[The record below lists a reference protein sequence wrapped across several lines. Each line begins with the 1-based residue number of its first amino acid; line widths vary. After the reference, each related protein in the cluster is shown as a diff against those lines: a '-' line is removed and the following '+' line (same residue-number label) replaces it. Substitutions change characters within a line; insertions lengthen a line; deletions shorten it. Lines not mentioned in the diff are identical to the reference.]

1 MKLETAHL
9 DQARKVAD
17 AVLYEGYLLYPYHQS
32 SQKNQARFQFG
43 VLMPPGYQAVDP
55 SEPSASQ
62 TECLV
67 ECADDAQV
75 LVSVRFLQLQRRRV
89 LQVRPGSGSTREV
102 ASLTVDGTEYTAWD
116 EAIEREQEV
125 SAEVSELLGGDLAVI
140 VHVESGEYDQD
151 IAVASPGRVAG
162 RLVRSWATI
171 DGVIRLRA
179 QRTAGPYGALKL
191 GVRIE
196 NHALPG
202 DPLTKRE
209 HGLTQALIAA
219 HALIWV
225 PGGKFLSMT
234 EPPEWAAPA
243 VADCENIGTWPV
255 LAGPAECQDLVLSSP
270 VILYDHAEVAP
281 ESAGD
286 LFDSTEIDEILT
298 LRTLALTDQEKRAA
312 RATDPRAA
320 ELMDRLDGMP
330 QEMFDRLHG
339 AIRYLRSAPGGG
351 QGGDPASSQRELG
364 QAELG
369 QAEMSQA
376 ELGQAELGQP
386 QLGQQEL
393 GQPEMGQPDTP
404 WWDPGADSSVSPETD
419 HVVIAGVRI
428 ARGSRVMMLPGA
440 RRADAQDLFL
450 TGREATVQAVF
461 HDVDGNVH
469 VAVSP
474 DRDDV
479 ADLQSSHGRYL
490 YFSIDELKPGSSSPQ
505 QGPELEE
512 DPP

>member
-1 MKLETAHL
+1 MKLEPGHL

-32 SQKNQARFQFG
+32 SQKNQSRFQFG
-43 VLMPPGYQAVDP
+43 VLMPPGYRAVDP
-55 SEPSASQ
+55 SESSASQ

-75 LVSVRFLQLQRRRV
+75 LVAVRFLQLQRRRV
-89 LQVRPGSGSTREV
+89 IQVQPGSGITREV
-102 ASLTVDGTEYTAWD
+102 SSLTVDGAEYTAWD
-116 EAIEREQEV
+116 EAIEREQQV
-125 SAEVSELLGGDLAVI
+125 SAELAELLGEGLGFCLHIEPGESAEDIVI
-140 VHVESGEYDQD
+140 
-151 IAVASPGRVAG
+151 ASTGRVAG
-162 RLVRSWATI
+162 RLIRSWSGL

-179 QRTAGPYGALKL
+179 ERTAGPYGALTL

-196 NHALPG
+196 NDAAPEVPPATRDQAL
-202 DPLTKRE
+202 T
-209 HGLTQALIAA
+209 HALIAA

-234 EPPEWAAPA
+234 DPPEWAAPA
-243 VADCENIGTWPV
+243 VADCENVGTWPV
-255 LAGPAECQDLVLSSP
+255 LAGPPDCQDLMLSSP

-286 LFDSTEIDEILT
+286 LFDATEIDEILT
-298 LRTLALTDQEKRAA
+298 LRTLALTDEEKRAA
-312 RATDPRAA
+312 RATDPKAA

-330 QEMFDRLHG
+330 PEIFDRLHG
-339 AIRYLRSAPGGG
+339 AIRYLGSAAGGI
-351 QGGDPASSQRELG
+351 QRDPEELD
-364 QAELG
+364 
-369 QAEMSQA
+369 
-376 ELGQAELGQP
+376 
-386 QLGQQEL
+386 QQ
-393 GQPEMGQPDTP
+393 MFGQPDTP
-404 WWDPGADSSVSPETD
+404 WWDPGADASVSPETD
-419 HVVIAGVRI
+419 HVVIAGVRV
-428 ARGSRVMMLPGA
+428 ARGSRVTMLPGA

-474 DRDDV
+474 DRDDL

-490 YFSIDELKPGSSSPQ
+490 YFSIDELKPN
-505 QGPELEE
+505 PEHQEN
-512 DPP
+512 PP

>member
-43 VLMPPGYQAVDP
+43 VLMPPGYQAVDT

-89 LQVRPGSGSTREV
+89 LQLRPGSGKTREV
-102 ASLTVDGTEYTAWD
+102 ASLTVDGTEYTSWD
-116 EAIEREQEV
+116 EAIEREQQV
-125 SAEVSELLGGDLAVI
+125 SAEVNELLTDELALTVHIEPGESTEDI
-140 VHVESGEYDQD
+140 V
-151 IAVASPGRVAG
+151 VASTGRVAG
-162 RLVRSWATI
+162 RLVRSWATVE
-171 DGVIRLRA
+171 GVIRLRA
-179 QRTAGPYGALKL
+179 ERTAGPYGALKL

-196 NHALPG
+196 NHG
-202 DPLTKRE
+202 VSDDPLSTRE
-209 HGLTQALIAA
+209 DGLTRALIAA

-234 EPPEWAAPA
+234 EPPEWAVPA
-243 VADCENIGTWPV
+243 VAQCKNIGTWPV
-255 LAGPAECQDLVLSSP
+255 LAGPQECQDLMLSSP

-286 LFDSTEIDEILT
+286 LFDATEIDEILT
-298 LRTLALTDQEKRAA
+298 LRTLALTDEEKRAA
-312 RATDPRAA
+312 RATDPKAA

-330 QEMFDRLHG
+330 QEMFDRMHG

-351 QGGDPASSQRELG
+351 QGADPGSDSGEGPNGVLDGASNGAVPTAFTPGQPELG
-364 QAELG
+364 QRE
-369 QAEMSQA
+369 
-376 ELGQAELGQP
+376 
-386 QLGQQEL
+386 
-393 GQPEMGQPDTP
+393 TP

-419 HVVIAGVRI
+419 HVVICGVQV
-428 ARGSRVMMLPGA
+428 ARGSRVTMLPGA

-461 HDVDGNVH
+461 QDVDGNVH

-474 DRDDV
+474 DRDDL

-490 YFSIDELKPGSSSPQ
+490 YFSIDELKPASSPSQ
-505 QGPELEE
+505 QGPEPEE
-512 DPP
+512 DPA

>member
-9 DQARKVAD
+9 EQARKVAD

-43 VLMPPGYQAVDP
+43 VLMPPGYRAVDA

-89 LQVRPGSGSTREV
+89 LQVRPGSGKTREV

-116 EAIEREQEV
+116 EAIEREQQV
-125 SAEVSELLGGDLAVI
+125 SAEISELLTDDLGLSVHIEPGESTEDI
-140 VHVESGEYDQD
+140 VVTST
-151 IAVASPGRVAG
+151 GRVAG

-179 QRTAGPYGALKL
+179 ERTPGPFGALKL
-191 GVRIE
+191 SVRIE
-196 NHALPG
+196 NHGLSG
-202 DPLTKRE
+202 DPLSTRE
-209 HGLTQALIAA
+209 DGLTYALIAA
-219 HALIWV
+219 HALIWI

-243 VADCENIGTWPV
+243 VAECENIGTWPV
-255 LAGPAECQDLVLSSP
+255 LAGPPECQDLMLSSP
-270 VILYDHAEVAP
+270 VILYDHAEIAP

-286 LFDSTEIDEILT
+286 LFDATEIDEILT
-298 LRTLALTDQEKRAA
+298 LRTLALTDEEKRAA
-312 RATDPRAA
+312 RATDPKAA

-330 QEMFDRLHG
+330 QEMFERLHG
-339 AIRYLRSAPGGG
+339 AIRYLRSAPGGRT
-351 QGGDPASSQRELG
+351 GGDHGSGSGEEPDGVLDGASNG
-364 QAELG
+364 AVPT
-369 QAEMSQA
+369 AFTP
-376 ELGQAELGQP
+376 GQP
-386 QLGQQEL
+386 EL
-393 GQPEMGQPDTP
+393 GQPETP

-419 HVVIAGVRI
+419 HVVIAGVQVS
-428 ARGSRVMMLPGA
+428 RGSRVKMLPGA

-450 TGREATVQAVF
+450 AGREATVQAVF
-461 HDVDGNVH
+461 QDVDGNVH

-474 DRDDV
+474 DRDDL

-490 YFSIDELKPGSSSPQ
+490 YFSIDELKPVSSESQ
-505 QGPELEE
+505 QGPEPEE
-512 DPP
+512 DPA

>member
-9 DQARKVAD
+9 DHARKVAD

-32 SQKNQARFQFG
+32 SQKNQSRFQFG

-75 LVSVRFLQLQRRRV
+75 LVTVRFLQLQRRRV
-89 LQVRPGSGSTREV
+89 LQVQPGSGVTREV

-116 EAIEREQEV
+116 EAIEREHQV
-125 SAEVSELLGGDLAVI
+125 SAEVSDLLGDGVGLT
-140 VHVESGEYDQD
+140 VHVEPGERAED
-151 IAVASPGRVAG
+151 IVISSTGRFAG
-162 RLVRSWATI
+162 RLVRSWASI
-171 DGVIRLRA
+171 DGVISLRA
-179 QRTAGPYGALKL
+179 ERTAGPYGALKL

-196 NHALPG
+196 NDTMSNIPPG
-202 DPLTKRE
+202 TRE
-209 HGLTQALIAA
+209 EALTQALIAA

-225 PGGKFLSMT
+225 PGGRFLSMT
-234 EPPEWAAPA
+234 DPPEWAAPA
-243 VADCENIGTWPV
+243 VAGCENVGTWPV
-255 LAGPAECQDLVLSSP
+255 LAGPPDCQDLVLSSP

-286 LFDSTEIDEILT
+286 LFDATEIDEILT
-298 LRTLALTDQEKRAA
+298 LRTLALTDEEKRAA
-312 RATDPRAA
+312 RATDPKAA

-330 QEMFDRLHG
+330 PEMFDRLHG
-339 AIRYLRSAPGGG
+339 AIRYLRSATGG
-351 QGGDPASSQRELG
+351 
-364 QAELG
+364 
-369 QAEMSQA
+369 SQA
-376 ELGQAELGQP
+376 DPEELDQGLA
-386 QLGQQEL
+386 
-393 GQPEMGQPDTP
+393 QPDTP
-404 WWDPGADSSVSPETD
+404 WWDPGADESVSPETD
-419 HVVIAGVRI
+419 HVVIAGVRV
-428 ARGSRVMMLPGA
+428 ARGSRVTMLPGA

-474 DRDDV
+474 DRDDL

-490 YFSIDELKPGSSSPQ
+490 YFSIDELRPNPSSSQEVP
-505 QGPELEE
+505 GLEE
-512 DPP
+512 NSP